1 MSGFF
6 ERLLG
11 RTSSKGSGTT
21 AKERL
26 QFILVHDRINLPPER
41 LQAMKAEILEVI
53 SKYVSV
59 DSDDVDIFLDAGEIH
74 RAMRFGDPNREFWMS
89 RMEEGEARDQPLHR
103 QRADAGNVQFAIAR
117 RADVDEDLLQVVEGA
132 AERAG
137 HPLAGVREFQGVA
150 GSLGELD
157 ADRQLQAAD
166 LAADRPV
173 GHAKLVRG
181 QAHLAQPREGF
192 KGPQGRQRQLAALR
206 HVTSAHKHRPAYSAA
221 HTPS

>member
-59 DSDDVDIFLDAGEIH
+59 DSDDVDIFLEQRDRDSLIKAEIP
-74 RAMRFGDPNREFWMS
+74 FTGVNDKD
-89 RMEEGEARDQPLHR
+89 EARNR
-103 QRADAGNVQFAIAR
+103 
-117 RADVDEDLLQVVEGA
+117 
-132 AERAG
+132 
-137 HPLAGVREFQGVA
+137 
-150 GSLGELD
+150 
-157 ADRQLQAAD
+157 
-166 LAADRPV
+166 
-173 GHAKLVRG
+173 
-181 QAHLAQPREGF
+181 LAQPSTRDDEMIDDG
-192 KGPQGRQRQLAALR
+192 
-206 HVTSAHKHRPAYSAA
+206 
-221 HTPS
+221 